1 MDQPSNILITGGCGF
16 VGSNLVRSLRS
27 RKSWSI
33 RVLDDLRAT
42 GREHEVDAEVLVGD
56 AADPKMLHDALDGV
70 DTVVHLASET
80 GVAPSLV
87 DPMRDFEGNAG
98 LAIRA
103 LEACRRVGVRRFVY
117 ASSGAALGQVDPPLH
132 EGLLPRPSSPYGAG
146 KLAGEA
152 YCLAYAA
159 SFGMQTV
166 ALRFSNVYGPN
177 SAHKKNA
184 IPNFIKAC
192 LTDGSISVFGDG
204 SQTRD
209 FIYVDDLCNAIV
221 LALQSDSVA
230 GEVFQLGTG
239 VETSISALIQAVAQV
254 TETTPPVRFE
264 QWRAGEVRKSVVD
277 TSKAQRHLG
286 FNAGTSLLDGLAA
299 TTEWFRTKWLPNAL

>member
-1 MDQPSNILITGGCGF
+1 
-16 VGSNLVRSLRS
+16 
-27 RKSWSI
+27 
-33 RVLDDLRAT
+33 
-42 GREHEVDAEVLVGD
+42 
-56 AADPKMLHDALDGV
+56 V

-87 DPMRDFEGNAG
+87 DPLRDFKGNAA
-98 LAIRA
+98 LAVKA
-103 LEACRRVGVRRFVY
+103 LEACRRSGIQRFVY

-159 SFGMQTV
+159 SFNMHTV

-177 SAHKKNA
+177 SAHKQNA

-192 LTDGSISVFGDG
+192 LTGESITVFGDG

-209 FIYVDDLCNAIV
+209 FIYVDDLCNAIA

-239 VETSISALIQAVAQV
+239 VETSISALIQAVAEV
-254 TETTPPVRFE
+254 TGTTPPVRYE
-264 QWRAGEVRKSVVD
+264 PWRAGEVRKSVVD
-277 TSKAQRHLG
+277 TSKARRLLG
-286 FNAGTSLLDGLAA
+286 FRAGTSLGDGLAA
-299 TTEWFRTKWLPNAL
+299 TTDWFRTRWLPDAS